1 MQNRHVF
8 LCGVALGLLA
18 LAPGQAQQAKIG
30 DLIPAS
36 DFSNPL
42 EISKPA
48 LAAQGGSLILSDS
61 PEEIYDGITIP
72 GAFYRDSVRGIFRVF
87 YHHQNNTENDLSVGL
102 VITNTSR
109 QIEVLLSHGRGASTS
124 VYPNAAGQTALADF
138 LASHLHLS
146 FVAILKPGESYYS
159 VQDTISGDTASGLE
173 EYVLLAIPGAQSS
186 LSIPAALFGLL
197 PDDPAESRG
206 SQAIAAALPSPWT
219 LGSGSVT
226 TLVYSGSQPTQPA
239 TLPILAS
246 DGHVRGTFP
255 HFDRLGAFTIAAA
268 SGLQYLAIDTS
279 APGEPWSDDMPG
291 EYELGVDAVD
301 ANLSVYDDGNYGILY
316 RFLVNI
322 ENGEPF
328 SLSPMGLL
336 MQPTGG
342 AGSYVMR
349 VNHRTLQSPYVDYT
363 SAWWFDKIA
372 SHNRSRTILLET
384 SLAGGDAGPQ
394 EVLFAPAFSGN

>member
-109 QIEVLLSHGRGASTS
+109 QTEVLLSHGRGASTS